1 MLYLDSM
8 KTEALGYLSG
18 GCGSYQVLFIRINQ
32 NWDIDKLLLSEELL
46 KSYLF
51 DLFVDNIDTSHLQFL
66 LSFIKPLGISRVY
79 HVYQNVSI
87 VEVVSPVWSNL
98 SLTPDVPNIELEPLT
113 LYRLDVKT

>member
-1 MLYLDSM
+1 M
-8 KTEALGYLSG
+8 
-18 GCGSYQVLFIRINQ
+18 
-32 NWDIDKLLLSEELL
+32 
-46 KSYLF
+46 
-51 DLFVDNIDTSHLQFL
+51 FVDNIDTSHLQFL